1 MNCRVLVRGVEQA
14 VLNEVVAAAR
24 AEGTVVLRATYI
36 PTKKNGLV
44 RDLFAKLGFAK
55 VSEQADGTAGW
66 ELDVATYNQPDVPIL
81 VNPSTEVRGV
91 PTCFPPNL
99 RT

>member
-24 AEGTVVLRATYI
+24 AEAYI

-55 VSEQADGTAGW
+55 VPEQADGTAGW

>member
-44 RDLFAKLGFAK
+44 RDLFAKLG
-55 VSEQADGTAGW
+55 
-66 ELDVATYNQPDVPIL
+66 
-81 VNPSTEVRGV
+81 
-91 PTCFPPNL
+91 NL
-99 RT
+99 